1 MLLLLKY
8 DRYCCIIFNVVQI
21 ASQTP
26 PYDLLSSDLNSYSSN
41 QQVSVGNNIT
51 AADVVKIIDGM
62 LWYIKKTHYITPVVN
77 TYQLKHL
84 YAFRDALQSKMFRT
98 HIEFYSKEN
107 IPTHDQLVKVI
118 ESDSKPKL
126 SRR

>member
-8 DRYCCIIFNVVQI
+8 ERYCCIIFNVVQI

-62 LWYIKKTHYITPVVN
+62 LWYIKKTH
-77 TYQLKHL
+77 
-84 YAFRDALQSKMFRT
+84 
-98 HIEFYSKEN
+98 
-107 IPTHDQLVKVI
+107 
-118 ESDSKPKL
+118 
-126 SRR
+126 